1 MKAYRINN
9 YIIATDILEDA
20 KDFFTHEIG
29 DTLPPTIEEV
39 NKKDEIT
46 CDDGRALTIKEII
59 NEELDRR
66 QDWLR
71 MGIPC
76 EMHIPFIVKKLA

>member
-9 YIIATDILEDA
+9 YIIAADIIEEA
-20 KDFFTHEIG
+20 KTFFKHEIS
-29 DTLPPTIEEV
+29 DTLPLTIEEV

-46 CDDGRALTIKEII
+46 CDDGRVITIKEII
-59 NEELDRR
+59 NEELNRR

-76 EMHIPFIVKKLA
+76 ELHRPFIVKKLS